1 MNQRSDDGRNTKM
14 KVPFTRLCRR
24 CKNIG
29 GQNGVLSV
37 ALCLLGLAV
46 LFLSNSASA
55 QTSDQPIAPPKSAS
69 LPGPFAQFSTGD
81 VLKQISAG
89 YDPATGRMSGIL
101 NKERKP
107 ALVTIDMTGLWRV
120 QGQDHLVVLVGI
132 TYEDEGP
139 TGLCGQCLMSSF
151 LAVLKKNGAAL
162 SLVARQ
168 LTLPSSGASV
178 EYESLNQ
185 DEIITITGHDNV
197 SLDLAPYKL
206 NSRETLIGFR
216 SEHIWLPTLDWSTSL
231 SLYRIEGERLREVFR
246 EPVVERGYPAASDHG
261 RRIVDKTVSTI
272 SFAPAS
278 QLPKKRFND
287 LVINKTTSECF
298 NADGDADCDS
308 KHEGFRRIRTQRE
321 LWQFDGQ
328 RYVRAAPT
336 KR

>member
-1 MNQRSDDGRNTKM
+1 M
-14 KVPFTRLCRR
+14 KDRFTRICLRW
-24 CKNIG
+24 KNIG
-29 GQNGVLSV
+29 SPGGVFSV
-37 ALCLLGLAV
+37 ALCLLGLAF

-69 LPGPFAQFSTGD
+69 LPRPFAQFSTGD
-81 VLKQISAG
+81 VLKQVSAG

-101 NKERKP
+101 NKQRKP

-168 LTLPSSGASV
+168 LTLPSSGAPV

-185 DEIITITGHDNV
+185 DEVITITGHDNV

-231 SLYRIEGERLREVFR
+231 SLYRIEGERLREVFH

-278 QLPKKRFND
+278 RPTNRFND
-287 LVINKTTSECF
+287 LVINKTTTECF

-308 KHEGFRRIRTQRE
+308 KYEGFRRIRTQRE

-328 RYVRAAPT
+328 RYVLAAPT